1 MSGRRCPSVR
11 EGVSGRARRARGAM
25 EAEGAAGSCAASR
38 LDVSGQLAPFNL
50 AFEVCGRWAAER
62 QRFALYCEGEE
73 GRTSAHT
80 FWDVQRQAN
89 RLSNVL
95 AALGTL
101 PGDRVAIVLP
111 QCAEAAA
118 ALVAVLQMAAV
129 AVMLSPSVAH
139 TGVERGLRDSAAH
152 VAIVGQAT
160 RRQGRSLRERCT
172 ALRHVLV
179 VGDDCPPG
187 LLAWSDV
194 LEHAAPRYTPARTV
208 ATDPAIILYDGGS
221 AADRPPNLL
230 AHRALLDHLDSH
242 VRGHRS
248 FPQPGDLVWSS
259 DDWASASGL
268 LDAWLPTWY
277 FGVPVLAHDGL
288 FSPEKAFALLDK
300 YGIRNV
306 LVSAGAL
313 QAMRET
319 IPLPKEHY
327 DLDLRTLRCTGTPP
341 TDALL
346 AWAVE
351 RLGVSV
357 TPPPGT
363 ESDRI
368 C

>member
-1 MSGRRCPSVR
+1 
-11 EGVSGRARRARGAM
+11 M

-38 LDVSGQLAPFNL
+38 MDVSGQFAQFNM

-62 QRFALYCEGEE
+62 QRFALYYEGED

-111 QCAEAAA
+111 QCAEAAV
-118 ALVAVLQMAAV
+118 ALMAVLQMAAV
-129 AVMLSPSVAH
+129 AVLLSPSVAH
-139 TGVERGLRDSAAH
+139 TGVERVLRDSAAH
-152 VAIVGQAT
+152 VAII
-160 RRQGRSLRERCT
+160 GRNAYHDGLSLRERC
-172 ALRHVLV
+172 ASLRHVLV
-179 VGDDCPPG
+179 VGDECPPG
-187 LLAWSDV
+187 LLAWSEV
-194 LEHAAPRYTPARTV
+194 LEHAAPRYTAVRTA
-208 ATDPAIILYDGGS
+208 ATDPAIILYGGGS
-221 AADRPPNLL
+221 AADGPPDLL
-230 AHRALLDHLDSH
+230 AHRVLLDHLDSH

-248 FPQPGDLVWSS
+248 FPQPGDIVWSS

-313 QAMRET
+313 QSMRET
-319 IPLPKEHY
+319 TPLPKEHY

-346 AWAVE
+346 AWAAE
-351 RLGVSV
+351 RFGVSV
-357 TPPPGT
+357 TPRPGT

-368 C
+368 S